1 MSDIQKIKSV
11 AATKV
16 SSNIGTIS
24 SNNNISKIEDYK
36 TTNTDVEELSLD
48 EEPSLFDDITQVFK
62 STGATIAT
70 FEASLAEGVGK
81 LGESL
86 VDFTA
91 LAGTA
96 IISPIDFVIGK
107 ILGEEGGYGEVTKD
121 LWDATKSF
129 VSTDHVGNAF
139 DSLYENTEIGNWV
152 KENSYGF
159 DTVRSI
165 GTNVGEIAGI
175 IALSIATCG
184 AAGVISGGA
193 IGASTAV
200 GSVSLSTAVSAS
212 LATMKGVS
220 TSTVKAWNEGAST
233 FKGMAYGGAHGI
245 WEGTQWII
253 GGKIG
258 ELGKVGARVA
268 LDGVNGAI
276 DSIVQPTMQKIYSDK
291 TFKELWDENGGVK
304 SLIINTGTALGFS
317 ALSEVSNLRKSF
329 TREKNMDSFT
339 NDIDNEMILN
349 MQEMEEV
356 KELTS
361 LASAKGLSLSDLGS
375 QSNITDL
382 ITEESVET
390 AKVLAVDI
398 AETAKILEPK
408 ITEDMKSLEITGKRE
423 LTGLSHKLKGID
435 SLQRKILSD
444 SLDDQITIEKAAQKI
459 GDSVRYTMLCD
470 EETFTTDITE
480 CIRNLIE
487 KGYQIKK
494 FKNTF
499 GNDIYKG
506 VNVSIKAPTGILME
520 LQFHT
525 NQSFTTKEEMN
536 HVFYEIFRNK
546 FTTEEEKE
554 LAKKIMQQTTEKIRI
569 PEGIL
574 DYKLTESLSESFSNI
589 SELMPNIY
597 VQEHR

>member
-317 ALSEVSNLRKSF
+317 ALSEVSNLRKLF
-329 TREKNMDSFT
+329 AKEKKVNAFVDNIDTESYANSLGMDEQLLKQKLARYQELQT
-339 NDIDNEMILN
+339 YQQTDNYIKSEIN
-349 MQEMEEV
+349 S
-356 KELTS
+356 K
-361 LASAKGLSLSDLGS
+361 LGYA
-375 QSNITDL
+375 QNLKQAGIN
-382 ITEESVET
+382 ESV
-390 AKVLAVDI
+390 
-398 AETAKILEPK
+398 
-408 ITEDMKSLEITGKRE
+408 KRE
-423 LTGLSHKLKGID
+423 LKQLENEFDTLGINYTKDTQISKKIQKEVDRVNSIPDFNPSIVKEDVSNVIDVMKRKYGLDETQKRLEYFFETGDYNIITRDGD
-435 SLQRKILSD
+435 ARKIFKQYSMEDLKTGYALSQG
-444 SLDDQITIEKAAQKI
+444 LLEPPIYNYGVGKKP
-459 GDSVRYTMLCD
+459 
-470 EETFTTDITE
+470 
-480 CIRNLIE
+480 LIW
-487 KGYQIKK
+487 G
-494 FKNTF
+494 
-499 GNDIYKG
+499 
-506 VNVSIKAPTGILME
+506 
-520 LQFHT
+520 
-525 NQSFTTKEEMN
+525 
-536 HVFYEIFRNK
+536 
-546 FTTEEEKE
+546 EKE
-554 LAKKIMQQTTEKIRI
+554 SAGFQQIHGEEFDLRKSFKEMDDSEDIFKEKLSKKIRK
-569 PEGIL
+569 
-574 DYKLTESLSESFSNI
+574 
-589 SELMPNIY
+589 
-597 VQEHR
+597 